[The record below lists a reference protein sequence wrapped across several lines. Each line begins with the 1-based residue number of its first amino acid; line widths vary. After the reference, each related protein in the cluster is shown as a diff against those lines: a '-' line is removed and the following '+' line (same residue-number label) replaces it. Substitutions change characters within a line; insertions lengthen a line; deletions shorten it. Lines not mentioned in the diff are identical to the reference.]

1 MSRKLHEP
9 GGVLLIGVGLDAAAL
24 DAALAAHYEAAG
36 SLTVLID
43 IDQQGRALQAD
54 EVWVYGALGLRGAL
68 ALVRRIA
75 WRRFAQVYQPHEKS
89 LPYLRHFVWPSPPW
103 QKGARPEG

>member
-1 MSRKLHEP
+1 MTRKLREP
-9 GGVLLIGVGLDAAAL
+9 GGVLLIGVGLDDAAL
-24 DAALAAHYEAAG
+24 DAALAVHYEAAD

-43 IDQQGRALQAD
+43 TRQQGRKLQAD

-75 WRRFAQVYQPHEKS
+75 WRRFARVYQPHEKT
-89 LPYLRHFVWPSPPW
+89 LPYLRYFVRPCPPW
-103 QKGARPEG
+103 QKGGRP

>member
-9 GGVLLIGVGLDAAAL
+9 GGVLLIGVGLDAAML
-24 DAALAAHYEAAG
+24 DDALAAHYEAAG

-43 IDQQGRALQAD
+43 IDQQGRALKAD

-75 WRRFAQVYQPHEKS
+75 WRRFTRVVQPDEKA
-89 LPYLRHFVWPSPPW
+89 LPYLHYFVWPCPPW
-103 QKGARPEG
+103 QKGIKQ